1 MTDHIVNNSN
11 ENIDINELNVIL
23 ERIVTF
29 ISNCDTKVS
38 FLLSS
43 LGVVMTILFT
53 LKPIKFD
60 LIKSIVTKNDFLKG
74 WDFWLLIVLIIS
86 LIICIVGIYLL
97 LDVLKARVKCENYSH
112 SVIFFGHIAN
122 FNCHLTYLNQLKTTN
137 LTKYQDDLAFQI
149 FINSKICD
157 RKYKLFNIG
166 LKLSTYPL
174 PLLFFCWSYLF

>member
-1 MTDHIVNNSN
+1 M
-11 ENIDINELNVIL
+11 
-23 ERIVTF
+23 
-29 ISNCDTKVS
+29 
-38 FLLSS
+38 
-43 LGVVMTILFT
+43 
-53 LKPIKFD
+53 
-60 LIKSIVTKNDFLKG
+60 
-74 WDFWLLIVLIIS
+74 
-86 LIICIVGIYLL
+86 GIYFL

-174 PLLFFCWSYLF
+174 PLLEAVFTSTYFSTIE